1 MSDPIILKDKQPS
14 DPDPTRI
21 GISYSGGGPLVVVEL
36 GIARAFVKKGIVP
49 YAVAGASAGALA
61 GAAHALDPRTGK
73 GIDVAQAVLGKMSNS
88 VLGLDPFAV
97 VSKIVTERDHF
108 SSIGNNA
115 SIGPLI
121 SGQIAQTMGLQNVTI
136 GTFLPPDRPTLI
148 VAGTDMCTGEAIW
161 FPSDTTLSDALIASS
176 AIPGIFPWR
185 VMTIDGATRY
195 VGDGGVV
202 ENQPL
207 STLLETFG
215 CATLYA
221 CAVGPTRPLAPP
233 SNALDNWLRTTTFAM
248 HQATKLEEEYVR
260 QKLQGTAGAAVHHI
274 HPLVDQSPTSFD
286 FTPASVAAVMA
297 ESEAQ
302 TLAWLNA
309 THPD

>member
-21 GISYSGGGPLVVVEL
+21 GISYSGGGPLVVIEL
-36 GIARAFVKKGIVP
+36 GVARAFVQKGIVP
-49 YAVAGASAGALA
+49 YAIAGASAGALA
-61 GAAHALDPRTGK
+61 GAAHALDPLTGK
-73 GIDVAQAVLGKMSNS
+73 GIDVAQAVLGKMSNR
-88 VLGLDPFAV
+88 VLGLDPVDV
-97 VSKIVTERDHF
+97 VGKIVGEREHF
-108 SSIGNNA
+108 SSLGNNA

-121 SGQIAQTMGLQNVTI
+121 GNQIAQMMGLNNVTI
-136 GTFLPPDRPTLI
+136 GTFTAPDHPTLI
-148 VAGTDMCTGEAIW
+148 VAGTDMCSGEAIW
-161 FPSDTTLSDALIASS
+161 FPGDTTLADALIASS

-185 VMTIDGATRY
+185 VMTIDGTTRY

-221 CAVGPTRPLAPP
+221 CAVGPTSPLVPP
-233 SNALDNWLRTTTFAM
+233 VHALDNWMRATTFAM
-248 HQATKLEEEYVR
+248 HQATKLEEDYVR
-260 QKLQGTAGAAVHHI
+260 QKLEGTAGAVHHI

-286 FTPASVAAVMA
+286 FTPALVADLMGKA
-297 ESEAQ
+297 EAL
-302 TLAWLNA
+302 TLAWLDA
-309 THPD
+309 AHPD